1 MKKKAFIILICITA
15 LLAGCQNTKTDI
27 ANDISTDAG
36 STSTRDEDIA
46 SIGISGADNTSS
58 SDDAVKNVSV
68 VPDSYEDAYSEV
80 LDRCFYGLTNCN
92 LHNAFYSNWYNDC
105 RATVYVKP
113 EDDNGCSLDY
123 AGYEFIDLNSD
134 GIKELIIGNLSDD
147 SKLDKM
153 IYAVYSLQHNVP
165 RDLLSAHEYS
175 SGQDNN
181 YIYLC
186 KGNELITVQSCQNDR
201 RYKCISKL
209 SLSENGLNTE
219 FIESYTSDIT
229 YKKIDANENETSISQ
244 TEWEKYVLECE
255 AQKVSPDLVPFSQYA
270 PKNPKEY
277 YDDGDG
283 DGSFENQWIFGKGFS
298 SWQEGYKAYIETAP
312 DFPRYRLIYV
322 DDDDIPE
329 LAIEGYCEAEGCLIV
344 SFHHGEVNILHT
356 LRLGFSYIEKKGL
369 LCNSNGCQGQ
379 YYDIV
384 YSLSEGKWKCIFSG
398 GRYTY
403 DLGSWDDEAGK
414 FLDFHY
420 AIDDVE
426 VDEKTYYEKLK
437 KIYDEKAAIY
447 SFCDGCNKEEF
458 ITALSEY

>member
-36 STSTRDEDIA
+36 STSTHDEDIA
-46 SIGISGADNTSS
+46 SIGISN
-58 SDDAVKNVSV
+58 
-68 VPDSYEDAYSEV
+68 
-80 LDRCFYGLTNCN
+80 
-92 LHNAFYSNWYNDC
+92 
-105 RATVYVKP
+105 
-113 EDDNGCSLDY
+113 
-123 AGYEFIDLNSD
+123 
-134 GIKELIIGNLSDD
+134 
-147 SKLDKM
+147 
-153 IYAVYSLQHNVP
+153 
-165 RDLLSAHEYS
+165 
-175 SGQDNN
+175 
-181 YIYLC
+181 
-186 KGNELITVQSCQNDR
+186 
-201 RYKCISKL
+201 
-209 SLSENGLNTE
+209 
-219 FIESYTSDIT
+219 
-229 YKKIDANENETSISQ
+229 
-244 TEWEKYVLECE
+244 
-255 AQKVSPDLVPFSQYA
+255 
-270 PKNPKEY
+270 
-277 YDDGDG
+277 DGDG
-283 DGSFENQWIFGKGFS
+283 DDFHENQWIFGKGFS

-329 LAIEGYCEAEGCLIV
+329 LAIEGYCEAEGCLIL
-344 SFHHGEVNILHT
+344 SFHHEEVNILHT

>member
-15 LLAGCQNTKTDI
+15 LLAGCQNTKTDM
-27 ANDISTDAG
+27 ANDISTDVG
-36 STSTRDEDIA
+36 STSTHDEDIA

-68 VPDSYEDAYSEV
+68 VTDSYEDSYSEI
-80 LDRCFYGLTNCN
+80 LEN
-92 LHNAFYSNWYNDC
+92 
-105 RATVYVKP
+105 P
-113 EDDNGCSLDY
+113 E
-123 AGYEFIDLNSD
+123 
-134 GIKELIIGNLSDD
+134 
-147 SKLDKM
+147 
-153 IYAVYSLQHNVP
+153 
-165 RDLLSAHEYS
+165 
-175 SGQDNN
+175 
-181 YIYLC
+181 
-186 KGNELITVQSCQNDR
+186 
-201 RYKCISKL
+201 
-209 SLSENGLNTE
+209 
-219 FIESYTSDIT
+219 
-229 YKKIDANENETSISQ
+229 
-244 TEWEKYVLECE
+244 
-255 AQKVSPDLVPFSQYA
+255 
-270 PKNPKEY
+270 EY
-277 YDDGDG
+277 YCDG
-283 DGSFENQWIFGKGFS
+283 DGSLENQWIFGKGFS

-426 VDEKTYYEKLK
+426 VDEKTYYEKLN
-437 KIYDEKAAIY
+437 KIYDEKAAID

>member
-36 STSTRDEDIA
+36 STSTHDEDIA
-46 SIGISGADNTSS
+46 SIGISN
-58 SDDAVKNVSV
+58 
-68 VPDSYEDAYSEV
+68 
-80 LDRCFYGLTNCN
+80 
-92 LHNAFYSNWYNDC
+92 
-105 RATVYVKP
+105 
-113 EDDNGCSLDY
+113 
-123 AGYEFIDLNSD
+123 
-134 GIKELIIGNLSDD
+134 
-147 SKLDKM
+147 
-153 IYAVYSLQHNVP
+153 
-165 RDLLSAHEYS
+165 
-175 SGQDNN
+175 
-181 YIYLC
+181 
-186 KGNELITVQSCQNDR
+186 
-201 RYKCISKL
+201 
-209 SLSENGLNTE
+209 
-219 FIESYTSDIT
+219 
-229 YKKIDANENETSISQ
+229 
-244 TEWEKYVLECE
+244 
-255 AQKVSPDLVPFSQYA
+255 
-270 PKNPKEY
+270 
-277 YDDGDG
+277 DGDG
-283 DGSFENQWIFGKGFS
+283 DGSLENQWIFGKGFS

-312 DFPRYRLIYV
+312 DFPRYKLIYV

-329 LAIEGYCEAEGCLIV
+329 LAIEGYCEADGCLIV

-356 LRLGFSYIEKKGL
+356 LMLGFSYIEKKGL
-369 LCNSNGCQGQ
+369 LCNSNGWQGQ

-398 GRYTY
+398 GKYTY

>member
-36 STSTRDEDIA
+36 STSTHDEDIA
-46 SIGISGADNTSS
+46 SIGISN
-58 SDDAVKNVSV
+58 
-68 VPDSYEDAYSEV
+68 
-80 LDRCFYGLTNCN
+80 
-92 LHNAFYSNWYNDC
+92 
-105 RATVYVKP
+105 
-113 EDDNGCSLDY
+113 
-123 AGYEFIDLNSD
+123 
-134 GIKELIIGNLSDD
+134 
-147 SKLDKM
+147 
-153 IYAVYSLQHNVP
+153 
-165 RDLLSAHEYS
+165 
-175 SGQDNN
+175 
-181 YIYLC
+181 
-186 KGNELITVQSCQNDR
+186 
-201 RYKCISKL
+201 
-209 SLSENGLNTE
+209 
-219 FIESYTSDIT
+219 
-229 YKKIDANENETSISQ
+229 
-244 TEWEKYVLECE
+244 
-255 AQKVSPDLVPFSQYA
+255 
-270 PKNPKEY
+270 
-277 YDDGDG
+277 DGDG
-283 DGSFENQWIFGKGFS
+283 DGSLENQWIFGKGFS

-329 LAIEGYCEAEGCLIV
+329 LAIEGYCEADGCLIV
-344 SFHHGEVNILHT
+344 SFHHGEINILRT
-356 LRLGFSYIEKKGL
+356 LMLGFSYIEKKGL

>member
-36 STSTRDEDIA
+36 STSTHDEDIA
-46 SIGISGADNTSS
+46 SIGISN
-58 SDDAVKNVSV
+58 
-68 VPDSYEDAYSEV
+68 
-80 LDRCFYGLTNCN
+80 
-92 LHNAFYSNWYNDC
+92 
-105 RATVYVKP
+105 
-113 EDDNGCSLDY
+113 
-123 AGYEFIDLNSD
+123 
-134 GIKELIIGNLSDD
+134 
-147 SKLDKM
+147 
-153 IYAVYSLQHNVP
+153 
-165 RDLLSAHEYS
+165 
-175 SGQDNN
+175 
-181 YIYLC
+181 
-186 KGNELITVQSCQNDR
+186 
-201 RYKCISKL
+201 
-209 SLSENGLNTE
+209 
-219 FIESYTSDIT
+219 
-229 YKKIDANENETSISQ
+229 
-244 TEWEKYVLECE
+244 
-255 AQKVSPDLVPFSQYA
+255 
-270 PKNPKEY
+270 
-277 YDDGDG
+277 DGDG
-283 DGSFENQWIFGKGFS
+283 DGSLENQWIFGKGFS

-312 DFPRYRLIYV
+312 DFPRYSLIYV

-398 GRYTY
+398 SNYTH
-403 DLGSWDDEAGK
+403 DFGSLDDEAGK

-426 VDEKTYYEKLK
+426 VDEKTYYEKLN

>member
-15 LLAGCQNTKTDI
+15 LLAGCQNTKTDM
-27 ANDISTDAG
+27 ANDISTDVG
-36 STSTRDEDIA
+36 STSTHDEDIA
-46 SIGISGADNTSS
+46 SIGISN
-58 SDDAVKNVSV
+58 
-68 VPDSYEDAYSEV
+68 
-80 LDRCFYGLTNCN
+80 
-92 LHNAFYSNWYNDC
+92 
-105 RATVYVKP
+105 
-113 EDDNGCSLDY
+113 
-123 AGYEFIDLNSD
+123 
-134 GIKELIIGNLSDD
+134 
-147 SKLDKM
+147 
-153 IYAVYSLQHNVP
+153 
-165 RDLLSAHEYS
+165 
-175 SGQDNN
+175 
-181 YIYLC
+181 
-186 KGNELITVQSCQNDR
+186 
-201 RYKCISKL
+201 
-209 SLSENGLNTE
+209 
-219 FIESYTSDIT
+219 
-229 YKKIDANENETSISQ
+229 
-244 TEWEKYVLECE
+244 
-255 AQKVSPDLVPFSQYA
+255 
-270 PKNPKEY
+270 
-277 YDDGDG
+277 DGDG
-283 DGSFENQWIFGKGFS
+283 DDFHEHQWIFGKGFS
-298 SWQEGYKAYIETAP
+298 SWQEGYKAYIEAAP
-312 DFPRYRLIYV
+312 DFQRYGLIYV